1 MLPHP
6 EIPRQRHR
14 IAAATGVIRNTDGA
28 RFRNDIMLYPPWIRR
43 RGGAPRHGRLR
54 AVIGL
59 IIEQRR
65 ERLSQ
70 DEEAPVRK
78 IDALS
83 ARDDDAF

>member
-1 MLPHP
+1 
-6 EIPRQRHR
+6 
-14 IAAATGVIRNTDGA
+14 
-28 RFRNDIMLYPPWIRR
+28 
-43 RGGAPRHGRLR
+43 LR

-70 DEEAPVRK
+70 VEEAPVRK